1 MRILIDIR
9 HLANPHLSGVGQY
22 TTELLRA
29 LFEIDRENEY
39 VLFSSGT
46 KTPPN
51 LPFVRGGE
59 LVSFPPYQGGIEGGL
74 IDHVHLSTPNKL
86 LNLRTFF
93 FRHPTINCHLREP
106 RPTGSS
112 GRAIDLIFLPNLNI
126 TTLPKDI
133 PTVLTV
139 HDLSWKLYPEFYSLK
154 MRAWHKATRAHELI
168 EQSRAIITPSLSTA
182 QDVNRLF
189 GVSQE
194 RTHVVAHG
202 VSPVF
207 SQKMQ
212 AQDHGV
218 RSRLK
223 LPKHF
228 ALFVGT
234 IEPRKNL
241 IALVEGVKDYR
252 ERTHDDL
259 HLVLAGG
266 WGWKSHDL
274 RRRLWKRD
282 TQGWVHQIG
291 YLEAHDLPALY
302 RSAAVTVW
310 PSIYEGFGLPI
321 LESMA
326 SGTPVITSH
335 TSSLPEVAGDAAIYV
350 DPYNSTDIAEALRGL
365 LGSSTLQ
372 SQLVT
377 KGLEHSKTFTWQKA
391 ARKTLDIF
399 KSLACSS

>member
-1 MRILIDIR
+1 MKILVDIR
-9 HLANPHLSGVGQY
+9 HLANPHQSGVGQY

-29 LFEIDRENEY
+29 LFEIDHENEY

-46 KTPPN
+46 KTPPD

-59 LVSFPPYQGGIEGGL
+59 LASFPPYQGGIEGGL
-74 IDHVHLSTPNKL
+74 IDHIHLPTPNKF

-93 FRHPTINCHLREP
+93 FRHPTINWHVRD
-106 RPTGSS
+106 S
-112 GRAIDLIFLPNLNI
+112 IDLIFLPNLNI

-133 PTVLTV
+133 PTVLTL

-154 MRAWHKATRAHELI
+154 MRAWHKATRADELI
-168 EQSRAIITPSLSTA
+168 SQSRAIITPSRSTA
-182 QDVNRLF
+182 QDAQRLF
-189 GVSQE
+189 GVPAE
-194 RTHVVAHG
+194 RTRVVPHG
-202 VSPVF
+202 VSTKFTP
-207 SQKMQ
+207 KML

-223 LPKHF
+223 LPKRF

-241 IALVEGVKDYR
+241 IALVEGVKEYR

-259 HLVLAGG
+259 HLVLAGA

-282 TQGWVHQIG
+282 TQGWIHQLS
-291 YLEAHDLPALY
+291 YVDPRDLPALY

-335 TSSLPEVAGDAAIYV
+335 TSSMSEVGGNAAIYI
-350 DPYNSTDIAEALRGL
+350 DPYNRRDIADALRGL

-372 SQLVT
+372 MQLKT
-377 KGLEHSKTFTWQKA
+377 LGLERAKTFTWQKA
-391 ARKTLDIF
+391 ASETLKVF
-399 KSLACSS
+399 VNATR

>member
-1 MRILIDIR
+1 MRILVDIR

-22 TTELLRA
+22 TVQLLRA
-29 LFEIDRENEY
+29 LFDIDHENEY
-39 VLFSSGT
+39 VLFSSGRVKPDLST
-46 KTPPN
+46 
-51 LPFVRGGE
+51 F
-59 LVSFPPYQGGIEGGL
+59 
-74 IDHVHLSTPNKL
+74 HLSTPNKI
-86 LNLRTFF
+86 LNLRTLLFA
-93 FRHPTINCHLREP
+93 HPTINWHIHEP
-106 RPTGSS
+106 
-112 GRAIDLIFLPNLNI
+112 IDLIFLPNLNI
-126 TTLPKDI
+126 TTLPSDI

-168 EQSRAIITPSLSTA
+168 ERSRAIITPSLCTK

-189 GVSQE
+189 NVDSE
-194 RTHVVAHG
+194 RTHVIPHG
-202 VSPVF
+202 VSEEFTP
-207 SQKMQ
+207 KMQ

-252 ERTHDDL
+252 ERTRDDL

-282 TQGWVHQIG
+282 TQGWVHQMG
-291 YLEAHDLPALY
+291 YVNPHDLPALY
-302 RSAAVTVW
+302 RSASVTVW

-335 TSSLPEVAGDAAIYV
+335 TSSMPEVAGMAAITI
-350 DPYNSTDIAEALRGL
+350 DPYNSRDMADALKGL
-365 LGSSTLQ
+365 LGSSALQ
-372 SQLVT
+372 AQLVSS
-377 KGLEHSKTFTWQKA
+377 GLDRAKTFTWHKA
-391 ARKTLDIF
+391 AQETLDVF
-399 KSLACSS
+399 RHSCDG